1 MIFTSGCTGALKLIA
16 ESFIFETDNS
26 SHGNTKGNNCE
37 FINNQDRCN
46 IPVLGKESEL
56 YDTTQHHTST
66 CSRTDFQDGGSLYA
80 DVKVRKGCFAYL
92 LDNHTSVQGMRE
104 IIKEKAESIL
114 CIEEISE
121 KSFKVHLMHGNNDHN
136 NNGNS
141 LFVYPA
147 QSNFCGRKYPLE
159 WTKKIHEHQMTFQGS
174 FPGRWFVLLDAASYA
189 STSHLDL
196 SRHRPDF
203 VTLSFYKMFG
213 LPTGL
218 GKNQ

>member
-1 MIFTSGCTGALKLIA
+1 VIFTSGCTGALKLIA
-16 ESFIFETDNS
+16 ESFIFETDCS
-26 SHGNTKGNNCE
+26 SHGNTKGHNCE

-46 IPVLGKESEL
+46 IPVIGKESEL
-56 YDTTQHHTST
+56 CDTTRHHTST
-66 CSRTDFQDGGSLYA
+66 CSGTDFQDGGSLYA

-104 IIKEKAESIL
+104 IIKDKVESIL
-114 CIEEISE
+114 CIEEIAE
-121 KSFKVHLMHGNNDHN
+121 QSFKEHLIHGNKDQH

-147 QSNFCGRKYPLE
+147 QSNYCGRKYPLE
-159 WTKKIHEHQMTFQGS
+159 WTKEIHEHQMTFQGS
-174 FPGRWFVLLDAASYA
+174 FPGRWFVLQDVASYA

-196 SRHRPDF
+196 SIHKPDF

-213 LPTGL
+213 FPTGL